1 MSQTSVQD
9 GEIQSG
15 GSGVELGLA
24 SWVIHYIKALDELQV
39 SEPVGQV
46 EFLFIS
52 HRGNF
57 QLHQVNGLPGTVG
70 KA

>member
-1 MSQTSVQD
+1 M
-9 GEIQSG
+9 G
-15 GSGVELGLA
+15 LGLA
-24 SWVIHYIKALDELQV
+24 SWVIHYTKAL
-39 SEPVGQV
+39 EPVGQV

-57 QLHQVNGLPGTVG
+57 LPRQVSGLPGTVG

>member
-1 MSQTSVQD
+1 M
-9 GEIQSG
+9 G
-15 GSGVELGLA
+15 LGLA
-24 SWVIHYIKALDELQV
+24 SRVIHYTKALDELQV

-52 HRGNF
+52 HRGSF
-57 QLHQVNGLPGTVG
+57 QLRQVSGLPGVVG

>member
-1 MSQTSVQD
+1 MPPKPIIKD
-9 GEIQSG
+9 YLCL
-15 GSGVELGLA
+15 GVL
-24 SWVIHYIKALDELQV
+24 WVIHYIKALDELQV

-46 EFLFIS
+46 ESLFIS

-57 QLHQVNGLPGTVG
+57 QLHQVNGLPGIVG